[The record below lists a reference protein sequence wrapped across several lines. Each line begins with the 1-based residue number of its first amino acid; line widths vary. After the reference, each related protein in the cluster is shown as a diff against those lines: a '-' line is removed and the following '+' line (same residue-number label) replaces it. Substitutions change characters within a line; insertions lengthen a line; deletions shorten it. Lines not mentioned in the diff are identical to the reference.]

1 MYGVGELI
9 STVRLGNVSCSM
21 FPFNKK
27 FTFPRRDQSFR
38 RGVDGSVNSVR
49 LLLAGTAIDVEPA
62 STEQEAD
69 NRSRARERRER
80 DARRTEGKRHS
91 RRIPF
96 CTDHSIIFTCN
107 GTTNSFYA
115 VLGRVM
121 RNLIENLE
129 HRVRVLRGY
138 STGMPSSRI

>member
-69 NRSRARERRER
+69 NRSRARERCGA
-80 DARRTEGKRHS
+80 DGKRHS
-91 RRIPF
+91 RIIPF
-96 CTDHSIIFTCN
+96 FTAHSIIFTYI

-115 VLGRVM
+115 V
-121 RNLIENLE
+121 
-129 HRVRVLRGY
+129 
-138 STGMPSSRI
+138 